1 MHKNMPGFNTS
12 LSRVLGLL
20 LILALFAIL
29 ESGMSYL
36 LWLFFMWIGIFIEKK
51 LYQGI
56 YSKYRFVDWYMII
69 SIVGLLIH
77 IDNYYNFNE
86 YFGYAKDDLTFFMQ
100 YSYLFEGS
108 GEQQIVSSFIY
119 LSSLFVYPIYLLK
132 ELSLLDVLPMN
143 WLIASLTI
151 VFLDKYYHI
160 MTGKNIP
167 FVIMLFG
174 FCFRFVL
181 FDTITRFYRD
191 NLILLCLVIA
201 AVFISQKKYYKSVI
215 SMLIVAI
222 LRVASVSYLILLL
235 AFSRFDKIRRSIL
248 TGVAI
253 SVIVVLSLFYS
264 QIVAIGIKYG
274 SDLTRMDLYT
284 EVFEGYS
291 ADELAEI
298 RFGSLAENDKNQI
311 VQKAYSSNSIWA
323 LGLKAGSN
331 YMFPLTLESPF
342 SVQMHYEMGPV
353 YGFYFSK
360 IMIWLCVISMIF
372 TTSFLFLGI
381 KNAKDKNMFAL
392 ALTNIIFW
400 ILVLTVSGQ
409 PRHSAPFYMFN
420 VIFIT
425 NGYYLWKEKGK
436 GKWMVRILTVFLL
449 AFVITYNI
457 TK

>member
-1 MHKNMPGFNTS
+1 
-12 LSRVLGLL
+12 
-20 LILALFAIL
+20 
-29 ESGMSYL
+29 
-36 LWLFFMWIGIFIEKK
+36 
-51 LYQGI
+51 
-56 YSKYRFVDWYMII
+56 
-69 SIVGLLIH
+69 
-77 IDNYYNFNE
+77 
-86 YFGYAKDDLTFFMQ
+86 
-100 YSYLFEGS
+100 
-108 GEQQIVSSFIY
+108 
-119 LSSLFVYPIYLLK
+119 
-132 ELSLLDVLPMN
+132 
-143 WLIASLTI
+143 
-151 VFLDKYYHI
+151 
-160 MTGKNIP
+160 
-167 FVIMLFG
+167 
-174 FCFRFVL
+174 
-181 FDTITRFYRD
+181 
-191 NLILLCLVIA
+191 
-201 AVFISQKKYYKSVI
+201 
-215 SMLIVAI
+215 MLIVAI